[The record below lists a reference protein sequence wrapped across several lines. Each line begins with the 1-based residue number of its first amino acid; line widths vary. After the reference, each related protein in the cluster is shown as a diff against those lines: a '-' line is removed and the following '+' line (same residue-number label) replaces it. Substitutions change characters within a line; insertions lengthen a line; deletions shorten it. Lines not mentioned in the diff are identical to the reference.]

1 MELNVYHLAFIMQI
15 VSRRSWKNISFFFNF
30 DFAVPDVV
38 IGEL

>member
-1 MELNVYHLAFIMQI
+1 MELNVYRLAFIMQI
-15 VSRRSWKNISFFFNF
+15 VSKMLEKYFFLFQF

>member
-1 MELNVYHLAFIMQI
+1 MEFSVYHLAFIMQI
-15 VSRRSWKNISFFFNF
+15 ISRRCWKNISFFQF